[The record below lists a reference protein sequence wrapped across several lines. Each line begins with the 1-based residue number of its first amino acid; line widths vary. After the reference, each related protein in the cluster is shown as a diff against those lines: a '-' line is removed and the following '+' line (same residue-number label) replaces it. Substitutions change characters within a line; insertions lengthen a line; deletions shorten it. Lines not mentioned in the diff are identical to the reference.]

1 MASIPDALSITSS
14 VVFAVALL
22 CAAIIAASTALSR
35 TQKTWPRLCA
45 SALAA
50 HVEPL
55 IDLLQTSVILC
66 FGRASAASF
75 PSYSDA
81 LSWNPP
87 PPPPP
92 PPMAAA
98 TCV

>member
-55 IDLLQTSVILC
+55 IHLLQTSVILG
-66 FGRASAASF
+66 FGRASAAPF

-81 LSWNPP
+81 LSWKPP

-92 PPMAAA
+92 LMAAA